1 MFNSDEVVIR
11 CVKIQ
16 DCEELLSIY
25 APYVLNTAIT
35 FEYEVP
41 SKEEFTERIKNIS
54 KKYPYLVAEFNG
66 KIAGYAYAGCFKDRS
81 AYDWAVETTI
91 YIDANYKKS
100 GIGKK
105 LYSTLEN
112 ELKRQNVVNLN
123 ACIAYTENENEHLT
137 NDSCHFHEHMG
148 YRLVGRFT
156 KCGYKFNEWYDMIWM
171 EKIIGEHNKNQEP
184 FIPYE
189 KLKVNEEII

>member
-1 MFNSDEVVIR
+1 MYNSDEFVIH
-11 CVKIQ
+11 CVKPE

-41 SKEEFTERIKNIS
+41 SKEEFAERIKNI
-54 KKYPYLVAEFNG
+54 KEKYPYLVARING

-91 YIDANYKKS
+91 YIDGEHKRT
-100 GIGKK
+100 GIGKR
-105 LYSTLEN
+105 LYSALEN

-137 NDSCHFHEHMG
+137 NASCRFHEHMG
-148 YRLVGRFT
+148 YRLAGRFT

-171 EKIIGEHNKNQEP
+171 EKIIGEHKVNQEP
-184 FIPYE
+184 FIPYS
-189 KLKVNEEII
+189 KLCSDGEII